1 MKIEYNVAV
10 VNSCIGRFIRTKAII
25 CRAVYT
31 FSGVTMRKYTYKFN
45 KSSDIVLDR
54 LNEDIKQRKF
64 IGRADSDGLQLR
76 CVCDGYSQ
84 PSSYQL
90 TAKITENSDEGC
102 CTLHGEY
109 RYITK
114 DIIFIIIAVAVML
127 GFSAF
132 MALAYSRDI
141 GKYLLC
147 FSAIILAAYNLMA
160 LRKRK
165 EVVEQTEKL
174 FNEINSEQA

>member
-1 MKIEYNVAV
+1 
-10 VNSCIGRFIRTKAII
+10 
-25 CRAVYT
+25 
-31 FSGVTMRKYTYKFN
+31 MRKYTYKFN

-54 LNEDIKQRKF
+54 LNEDIKQKKF

-84 PSSYQL
+84 PSTYQL
-90 TAKITENSDEGC
+90 TAKITENTDEGC

-141 GKYLLC
+141 GKYLLG